1 MNYQYLLRDPVL
13 KCSLEVIVSG
23 TDRGKYFKRPIV
35 PLLPTVA
42 PDIVMQAPEEKYEES
57 KIRHA
62 RTHGYAEPKTKTIEI
77 QTIFRESEAQ
87 TNPYAPEISKKA
99 KLAKPEVLMLEKLSY
114 GDGLPVTMT
123 EIYKIEEMMQKNLF
137 DGALPPTTDEA
148 SFILRRRLMEEQEVR
163 EWSNREEEIKKLKNE
178 QMNLLQSALLD
189 RERETEERHAQRTED
204 IRIKKTEIKDK
215 AIAKIHRKRIKVI
228 RKKYKERK
236 VMETA
241 IAFNAERSKHRDV
254 IEDYAN
260 FSSKVYAPI
269 TRDGISM
276 DRRGGKFEVHPEAL
290 ITYQGLYELH
300 HQIPRSTLETRASLT
315 SIKSSYDNP
324 KRAIKR
330 HKDALAS
337 CWGEITKKEE
347 GVKKM
352 GEKLGEKAESK
363 HRCSTPEYAR
373 EPRTETT
380 VKAQREMQDRRMAIL
395 LLQRLIR
402 GRAGQNIMFEG
413 KEKRLSLIEELRRTE
428 ECKEAAERE
437 SERNIIQAYQERIL
451 DGLTEALQG
460 TVVAET
466 LDKLSKEL
474 VKYKQERKIAAM
486 VKFAERKRRMREA
499 EESGRRQA
507 EQLLREREDRLFRSI
522 MGTHQA
528 TVDSY
533 LSAIL
538 TDTLDKATTEQA
550 MKEANIKAD
559 KLNKLVDAIENKM
572 NDPQQVIKNI
582 VSSFLI
588 PDIQRAKLEKMGNI
602 LNNNIVANEQK
613 KYLVAAGEIVSKAN
627 SGALAKI
634 QEVKE

>member
-13 KCSLEVIVSG
+13 RTSLEVIVSG
-23 TDRGKYFKRPIV
+23 ADREKYFRRPIV
-35 PLLPTVA
+35 PLLPTAA
-42 PDIVMQAPEEKYEES
+42 PEIVMQVPEEKYEET
-57 KIRHA
+57 KVRF
-62 RTHGYAEPKTKTIEI
+62 TEPKTKTVEV
-77 QTIFRESEAQ
+77 QTKYRESEAQ
-87 TNPYAPEISKKA
+87 TDPYAPEITKKS
-99 KLAKPEVLMLEKLSY
+99 KLAKPEVLMLEKLNY
-114 GDGLPVTMT
+114 GDGLPVTIA
-123 EIYKIEEMMQKNLF
+123 EIYKIEEMMQKSIF

-148 SFILRRRLMEEQEVR
+148 SFLLRRQLMEEQEVR

-204 IRIKKTEIKDK
+204 IRIKKTENKDR
-215 AIAKIHRKRIKVI
+215 ATAKIHRKRIKVI

-236 VMETA
+236 VMESA
-241 IAFNAERSKHRDV
+241 IVFNAERSKHRDV
-254 IEDYAN
+254 IEEYAN
-260 FSSKVYAPI
+260 FGSKVYAPI

-290 ITYQGLYELH
+290 ITYQGLAELH
-300 HQIPRSTLETRASLT
+300 QQIPRSALETRASLT
-315 SIKSSYDNP
+315 EVKTRYDNP
-324 KRAIKR
+324 KRSIKR

-337 CWGEITKKEE
+337 CWGEITKKED

-363 HRCSTPEYAR
+363 HRCSTPEHFK
-373 EPRTETT
+373 ETRTEST
-380 VKAQREMQDRRMAIL
+380 VKNQRDTQDRKMAIL

-428 ECKEAAERE
+428 EYKEAAEQE
-437 SERNIIQAYQERIL
+437 SERNLVQAYQERVL
-451 DGLTEALQG
+451 DGVTEALQG

-522 MGTHQA
+522 MGTHQG

-538 TDTLDKATTEQA
+538 SETLDKATTEQA

-559 KLNKLVDAIENKM
+559 KLNKLVDAIENSM
-572 NDPQQVIKNI
+572 NNPQQVIKNI

-588 PDIQRAKLEKMGNI
+588 PDIQRAKLEKM
-602 LNNNIVANEQK
+602 VANEQK

-627 SGALAKI
+627 NGALAKI
-634 QEVKE
+634 EEVKE